1 MNEEKS
7 EILPALKLSYH
18 HLPPE
23 LKRCFAY
30 CALFPK
36 DYEFDKLQLVYF
48 WMAEG
53 LLQET
58 KKDKLIEDVGS
69 QYFDELLA
77 RSFFQQ
83 SSAYASR
90 FVMHDLFNDL
100 AMSVAG
106 DKCLRMDDE
115 LQEISVKVRHLS
127 FKGRMYETYPRFN
140 FLDKVQKLRTFLPL
154 PVETPFNYLS
164 QRILLHLFANSYCL
178 RVLSLNGYAIYELPD
193 SIGDLRHLRYLG
205 LAGTR
210 LRWLPKSV
218 CTLINLQ
225 VLILSGCSRLT
236 KLPTSMENLVKLRYL
251 DISHTCNL
259 HEMPQ
264 GIAQLTS
271 LRTLTKMTASK
282 NNGMS
287 LKELGNLSFLQG
299 NISIEELQNVVN
311 VKEATEARLMD
322 KPSLNRIS
330 LKWSAG
336 FDDPRNKILELNVL
350 NALKPHKNLSTL
362 EIKYYGG
369 ENFSNWIEDSAF
381 LKLARISFKNC
392 KNCTTLPPLGQ
403 LPLLRDLS
411 IRGIDQVKV
420 IGPEFYG
427 NRGHGELPFPSLI
440 NLTFSGMS
448 NWEEWVGIGGVIQLP
463 KLCSLIITDCSKL
476 VSLPNLLLPS
486 LRDINASG
494 CNEVVLNHMQNL
506 KSLTSIQLSRIV
518 GLTSIIKAF
527 EQFPFTL
534 KSVTVGECHNLETL
548 WPGDSTARNLVDLQH
563 VDIGSCPK
571 LFSLQEIDVLPDLR
585 RLYIRNCE
593 ALKLLPN
600 KISCLENLSI
610 ENCPLLRTMMKLQDC
625 SPSLDYLNITHVNL
639 NLANLLGS
647 GSNYQSLTDLRIKS
661 CDGLELFPNGGLP
674 TPNLKRLWIREC
686 QHLKSLPDRMDLLSS
701 LSSLWISKCQHLKSL
716 PDRMD
721 LLSSLDVSSCASLME
736 LFPQENIPPNL
747 SSLQIRNCGKLK
759 PPGEWGLHKLTSLN
773 HFTFG
778 GCPELVSFTNNADE
792 EHCVLPPSLT
802 ILSLDDLPNLET
814 LSKGFQSL
822 TILQELNIYRCPKL
836 EALPMG
842 DYLEKLLSL
851 HIRGCPLLEKRC
863 LKNKGDYW
871 PIIADIP
878 DVQIDSRSIYYP
890 CP

>member
-701 LSSLWISKCQHLKSL
+701 L
-716 PDRMD
+716 
-721 LLSSLDVSSCASLME
+721 DVSSCASLME